1 MSAIVVRPLASS
13 KDLKTFIKLPW
24 TIYAGDPM
32 WVPPLLM
39 DRKKQAD
46 ILKMSYGDESSREI
60 VVMAPSLDEAIA
72 QMKAAMSKSTEAPS
86 HFKVKACYYE
96 SEED

>member
-1 MSAIVVRPLASS
+1 MKA
-13 KDLKTFIKLPW
+13 
-24 TIYAGDPM
+24 
-32 WVPPLLM
+32 
-39 DRKKQAD
+39 KKHNYG
-46 ILKMSYGDESSREI
+46 KNTSYGYESSREI

>member
-1 MSAIVVRPLASS
+1 MKAKKHNYGYGGKMS
-13 KDLKTFIKLPW
+13 
-24 TIYAGDPM
+24 YG
-32 WVPPLLM
+32 
-39 DRKKQAD
+39 QGG
-46 ILKMSYGDESSREI
+46 KMSYGDQSSREI

-96 SEED
+96 GEED

>member
-1 MSAIVVRPLASS
+1 
-13 KDLKTFIKLPW
+13 
-24 TIYAGDPM
+24 
-32 WVPPLLM
+32 
-39 DRKKQAD
+39 
-46 ILKMSYGDESSREI
+46 MSYGDESSREI

-96 SEED
+96 GEED

>member
-1 MSAIVVRPLASS
+1 MKA
-13 KDLKTFIKLPW
+13 
-24 TIYAGDPM
+24 
-32 WVPPLLM
+32 
-39 DRKKQAD
+39 KKHNYGKNTSYGYGG
-46 ILKMSYGDESSREI
+46 KMSYGDESSREI